1 MKPMDPIQTLM
12 DEHLVILEALSAL
25 DTYTDRLA
33 AGEAPSSD
41 LGDFVEFIR
50 KFADGL
56 HHRKEEDMLFSR
68 MVENGFPRQGGPI
81 AVMLM
86 EHDEGR
92 RLTGAMAALTQKQ
105 GLLDAEELRGLNAA
119 ARGYT
124 ALLRQHIYK
133 EDNVL
138 YPMAKMHLPAAVMSA
153 LGEEFEKFEAGVAS
167 ERHRLLAIAS
177 RLVEAYPVTAEAE
190 TDGHACVCGG
200 HATFAGA
207 GK

>member
-1 MKPMDPIQTLM
+1 MDPIQTLM
-12 DEHLVILEALSAL
+12 DEHLVILEALAAL

-33 AGEAPSSD
+33 ADKAPSSD

-56 HHRKEEDMLFSR
+56 HHRKEEDMLFTR
-68 MVENGFPRQGGPI
+68 MVENGFPRHGGPI

-92 RLTGAMAALTQKQ
+92 RLTGAMAALAQKH
-105 GLLDAEELRGLNAA
+105 GPLDAEELRGLNAT

-138 YPMAKMHLPAAVMSA
+138 YPMAKMHLSQALMSA
-153 LGEEFEKFEAGVAS
+153 LGEEFERFEASVAS
-167 ERHRLLAIAS
+167 ERQRLLAIAS
-177 RLVEAYPVTAEAE
+177 RLVNAYPEKAGTEI
-190 TDGHACVCGG
+190 DGHACACGG

-207 GK
+207 GQ